1 MKAPKKDKKD
11 EDEDDK
17 AFKAKQKAEA
27 AALKDAQARASKA
40 GPMGGGGIKNGKKPS
55 RPALARATKNIT
67 TGSNNFC
74 IQVGPRECLRE
85 RFGSVRKN
93 DSGVW
98 LMPNFIRDRESVTS
112 YAYSHAGPR
121 ACRGKLNTC
130 SLSPQKLRDPFS
142 LALAKLFTETNSAR
156 VKSLA
161 QEHRNSPDFAKSD
174 PLSGDAHRVARKGLL
189 RAYRNGMFDCSIY
202 QQLGHWVAT
211 GNRKIVLSA
220 CMRNQIKRRS
230 AQPCK
235 VNYPLDAFKLQN
247 TR

>member
-40 GPMGGGGIKNGKKPS
+40 GPMGGGGIKKPS

-93 DSGVW
+93 DSSTHTSKTIG
-98 LMPNFIRDRESVTS
+98 LTNEEADRVL
-112 YAYSHAGPR
+112 YVIHIQWGM
-121 ACRGKLNTC
+121 
-130 SLSPQKLRDPFS
+130 
-142 LALAKLFTETNSAR
+142 
-156 VKSLA
+156 V
-161 QEHRNSPDFAKSD
+161 
-174 PLSGDAHRVARKGLL
+174 DA
-189 RAYRNGMFDCSIY
+189 
-202 QQLGHWVAT
+202 
-211 GNRKIVLSA
+211 
-220 CMRNQIKRRS
+220 
-230 AQPCK
+230 
-235 VNYPLDAFKLQN
+235 
-247 TR
+247 